1 MKLEFCGQIFEKS
14 PSIKLK
20 KKNQSNGSWVPGGQT
35 DKTKL
40 IVAFRNIANAPDE
53 PLLFTVWHA
62 ALTACV
68 VILSGHKPETVRKVK
83 LSTDL

>member
-1 MKLEFCGQIFEKS
+1 MKLEFSGQIFEKS
-14 PSIKLK
+14 SSIKLK
-20 KKNQSNGSWVPGGQT
+20 KNRSNGSWVPGGLT

-40 IVAFRNIANAPDE
+40 IVAFPNIANAPKE

-68 VILSGHKPETVRKVK
+68 AILSGHKPETVRKVK
-83 LSTDL
+83 LSTHL